1 MGIQI
6 NGNTDNITATDG
18 GLSIT
23 SLEIN
28 QTGISTFQAGV
39 NVSGGQLDVGSNIK
53 IGTAGVVTATSFSGS
68 GANLTSLP
76 SQATIA
82 NNADN
87 RVITGGSGVNLNGEA
102 NFTFDGT
109 IATIQNSGAVYLNL
123 GSTNAGGASITLDG
137 DSNGDFS
144 GNDYSTIK
152 HSTDGHLVLHT
163 KNPAGAS
170 NVYIQMGT
178 GSHYGA
184 MFKEGAESLLRYN
197 NSTKIETTNTGAVVT
212 GICTATSF
220 SGDGS
225 NLTGITG
232 TTINNNADNKVITG
246 SGSANT
252 LEAESS
258 FTHNG
263 SSQDTIIEGS
273 QNTPVDFIIRN
284 TNNSQNAAGARL
296 NIEAGDNG
304 NNGAQLVLE
313 QNGAYHT
320 LESRANGTFY
330 ISNNGTTALTLDN
343 SNNMHLSLGSFVIG
357 TAGEGLSF
365 QNNSGSASGSSSAL
379 LDDYEEGTFSPI
391 PDAGG
396 GVTFSYAHNTG
407 FYTKIGNTVTFQIYL
422 MFYASTITGGNS
434 GNGVAIQ
441 GLPFTIKNHSRYNP
455 AFTIGRTYNF
465 DINSDQRLYAYGDAG
480 STNIRM
486 IIQTD
491 DATGS
496 LLTAGQVNQSTCLT
510 FITGTYQI

>member
-123 GSTNAGGASITLDG
+123 GSTNAGGATITLDG

-170 NVYIQMGT
+170 NVFIQMGT
-178 GSHYGA
+178 SNHYGA

-330 ISNNGTTALTLDN
+330 LSNNGTTALTLDN

-379 LDDYEEGTFSPI
+379 LDDYEEGTYTPVVTGDTGTANSA
-391 PDAGG
+391 DAQG
-396 GVTFSYAHNTG
+396 A
-407 FYTKIGNTVTFQIYL
+407 YTKIGRLVTVNIKL
-422 MFYASTITGGNS
+422 NLSNKNGIS
-434 GNGVAIQ
+434 GAVYVS
-441 GLPFTIKNHSRYNP
+441 LPFTVADTLGGTSLESNGVCVYFQNIAASSFLGLN
-455 AFTIGRTYNF
+455 TISGVAKARFGGVESKQVTSSTIISSGDISDNF
-465 DINSDQRLYAYGDAG
+465 DMR
-480 STNIRM
+480 
-486 IIQTD
+486 
-491 DATGS
+491 
-496 LLTAGQVNQSTCLT
+496 
-510 FITGTYQI
+510 GTISYFT